1 MRKQFDE
8 QLAKIKEM
16 LCDMCKTDA
25 VAVKQANGALRVKD
39 VAAARGVKA
48 HERAADRFEA
58 DIERMCMTV
67 IVKQQPVAHD
77 LTFVTA
83 AMKMV
88 TDLERISDQAADIAD
103 ITVRTADRN
112 FPLPPAL
119 AGLME
124 TAENMVDRCA
134 RAIENDD
141 AAQAKI
147 ICKTDDVADGLFER
161 VKEDLTHGEYSADGE
176 VALDMLMVAKYL
188 ERICD
193 HCVNV
198 AEWVLFS
205 VGERGWL

>member
-48 HERAADRFEA
+48 HERAADGFEA

-103 ITVRTADRN
+103 ITVRTAGRN
-112 FPLPPAL
+112 FLLPPAL

-161 VKEDLTHGEYSADGE
+161 VKEDLTHAAADGE
-176 VALDMLMVAKYL
+176 ISLDLLMVAKYL
-188 ERICD
+188 EKICD